1 MIGKLK
7 KSMKERCP
15 LCGKTLQLRVY
26 EKKILQKGN
35 EVLIDEEY
43 ITCSNP
49 DCDYEREVLK
59 KKKRKKLDL
68 DIPPSFE

>member
-15 LCGKTLQLRVY
+15 LCGKTLQVRVY

-35 EVLIDEEY
+35 EAYIDEEY
-43 ITCSNP
+43 IACSNI
-49 DCDYEREVLK
+49 DCDYEREVTK
-59 KKKRKKLDL
+59 KKSRKNLDM
-68 DIPPSFE
+68 PPSFE